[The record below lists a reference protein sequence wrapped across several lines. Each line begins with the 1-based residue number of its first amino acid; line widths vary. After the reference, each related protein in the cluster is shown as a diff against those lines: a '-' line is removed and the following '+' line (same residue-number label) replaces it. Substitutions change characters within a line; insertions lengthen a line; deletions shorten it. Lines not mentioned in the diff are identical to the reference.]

1 MDSYLERLHRELEET
16 MAAIGPGGD
25 SSDQQGK
32 WTSTQVLEHL
42 YLTYLNTNKG
52 LGKCL
57 TDGEARGTAATLRQ
71 RVGTLLVVHAG
82 YLPKGR
88 KSPERAV
95 PKGMTRDE
103 VRRLILT
110 ELQQME
116 TGLAECERK
125 FGPRAKI
132 LDHPALGPLNVAE
145 WRKFHWVH
153 GKHHARQIRERAGK
167 TGV

>member
-1 MDSYLERLHRELEET
+1 MSSTPKPGSILSSRPSISLARWLGSRL
-16 MAAIGPGGD
+16 G
-25 SSDQQGK
+25 
-32 WTSTQVLEHL
+32 
-42 YLTYLNTNKG
+42 
-52 LGKCL
+52 
-57 TDGEARGTAATLRQ
+57 
-71 RVGTLLVVHAG
+71 
-82 YLPKGR
+82 
-88 KSPERAV
+88 RAV
-95 PKGMTRDE
+95 PKGMSRDE

-153 GKHHARQIRERAGK
+153 GKHHAQHIRERAGK